1 MSKENI
7 TKGSGNVF
15 ADIGI
20 KNPEEWQGKAHLAAE
35 IINVINQRG
44 WTQTQAAD
52 YLGIKQVEVSNIK
65 RGQFDRF
72 TIDRLMEYLMKL
84 ERDVQILVKSR
95 TDHQRGHL
103 AVTCIS

>member
-1 MSKENI
+1 MNKENI

-20 KNPEEWQGKAHLAAE
+20 ENPEEWQGKAQLAAE
-35 IINVINQRG
+35 ILNVINQRR
-44 WTQTQAAD
+44 WTQTEAAN

-72 TIDRLMEYLMKL
+72 TIDRLMQYLMKL
-84 ERDVQILVKSR
+84 ERDVQIMVKPR
-95 TDHQRGHL
+95 NDHQKGHL
-103 AVTCIS
+103 AVTCA